1 MGIEKIDKNF
11 AIKRPITSKGK
22 TTYAIP
28 SPYFSLH
35 GVYYDEK
42 AQGFVRLDPEFAYS
56 VSNGCGWL
64 SRHTAGGRLRF
75 ATDSATF
82 EIAVSYRE
90 FGAMPHM
97 PLTGSSGF
105 SLFEE
110 SAQGETHIANLTPLF
125 TDTQGFK
132 AVANLPNATRGKMRE
147 YILYFPLYNNVD
159 TLSISLDEG
168 ACVQRGRPYRD
179 VLPILYYGSSI
190 TQGGCA
196 SRPDNAYQALI
207 CKRNKIDYINLGFS
221 GSGKA
226 EPKMVDYLATI
237 DCSLFVCDYDW
248 NAETAEYLA
257 ATHYPLYERYRKAR
271 PNTPILFVSKPDLQR
286 DPEGKERVEIIR
298 ATYQKAKKQGDKKV
312 YFLSGERFYNG
323 RACWNFAVDGCHP
336 TDYGFALMADKIY
349 KKMLTIDE
357 KFKGE

>member
-11 AIKRPITSKGK
+11 EICRSIASEGK
-22 TTYAIP
+22 KVFAIP
-28 SPYFSLH
+28 SPYFSLY
-35 GVYYDEK
+35 GVYFDEK
-42 AQGFVRLDPEFAYS
+42 AQGFVRLDPEFANS
-56 VSNGCGWL
+56 VSIGCGSL
-64 SRHTAGGRLRF
+64 SRHTAGGRLCF
-75 ATDSATF
+75 ATDSDTL

-90 FGAMPHM
+90 FCAMQHM

-110 SAQGETHIANLTPLF
+110 TAQGERYIANLAPLF

-132 AVANLPNATRGKMRE
+132 AAANLQGGQMRE

-159 TLSISLDEG
+159 SLSIALGEN
-168 ACVQRGRPYRD
+168 ARVQKGKPYRD
-179 VLPILYYGSSI
+179 IEPILYYGSSI

-207 CKRNKIDYINLGFS
+207 CKRNKIDFINLGFS
-221 GSGKA
+221 GNGKA
-226 EPKMVDYLATI
+226 EPKMIDHLASI
-237 DCSLFVCDYDW
+237 DCSLFVCDYDH
-248 NAETAEYLA
+248 NAPTAEYLA

-271 PNTPILFVSKPDLQR
+271 PDVPILFVTKPDVQR
-286 DPEGKERVEIIR
+286 DPEGKKRVEIVR

-323 RACWNFAVDGCHP
+323 RDCWNFSVDGCHP

-349 KKMLTIDE
+349 KKMITIDE